1 MCNTNWLLVA
11 AINFVLAVG
20 NVCLLIALITRW
32 RRHGRQERTFEA
44 PWRPA
49 IGETPLAGEFEA
61 MARHEAV
68 SLAADH
74 FERPQRGCSLVYK
87 ETTEDYTEQQ
97 EDDAAK
103 QVAEFARLALEPSPY
118 EKITI
123 DVIFEAYTVWC
134 RLNDIIPV
142 AGPDLLEELMLYY
155 IEPMFGGWWDDSEG
169 STFTGVRI
177 RFAIELV
184 MSGQLNSGVIPV
196 ELLKNGGFIGAND
209 EALDDSVGRSA

>member
-1 MCNTNWLLVA
+1 MCDTNWLLPTV
-11 AINFVLAVG
+11 INFVVAVG

-32 RRHGRQERTFEA
+32 RRHGGRERTFQA
-44 PWRPA
+44 PWHPA
-49 IGETPLAGEFEA
+49 YPQTPLAAEFEA

-68 SLAADH
+68 SFAADH

-97 EDDAAK
+97 EDDAAA

-123 DVIFEAYTVWC
+123 EVLFEAYTVWC
-134 RLNDIIPV
+134 RLNDIQSI
-142 AGPDLLEELMLYY
+142 AGPDLLEELMLYH

-169 STFTGVRI
+169 MGVFSGVRI

-196 ELLKNGGFIGAND
+196 ELKNGGFIGADN
-209 EALDDSVGRSA
+209 EALDDSARRGA